1 MADGSTWSRA
11 STSLSISVYPQGKQR
26 LSGVDVI
33 LDSIVANVAVLNLR
47 GVVQPSQS
55 WREEDAW
62 NTLRA
67 AA

>member
-1 MADGSTWSRA
+1 MADGSTWRRA

-33 LDSIVANVAVLNLR
+33 LDSIVANIAVLNLP
-47 GVVQPSQS
+47 GVIQLSWS

-62 NTLRA
+62 NTLHA